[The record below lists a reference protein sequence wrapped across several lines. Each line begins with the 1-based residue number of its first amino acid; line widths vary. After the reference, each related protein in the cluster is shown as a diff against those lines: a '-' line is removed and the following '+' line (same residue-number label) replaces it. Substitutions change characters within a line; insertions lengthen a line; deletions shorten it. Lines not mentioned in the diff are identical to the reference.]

1 MAAACSMF
9 REKEIRPLGFSRRG
23 ELIGEGAASGGGSGG
38 LTIVGRGQGLG
49 HAPGGEAG
57 PWPPLCLIFGLRAAS
72 VKIRGSS
79 FVSSNSENIS
89 CVTFLKH
96 KNNRKQGTDTVASY

>member
-1 MAAACSMF
+1 MF
-9 REKEIRPLGFSRRG
+9 CEKEIRPLGFSRRG

-57 PWPPLCLIFGLRAAS
+57 PWPCNDPRFYQILGEFFFCFYFA
-72 VKIRGSS
+72 
-79 FVSSNSENIS
+79 
-89 CVTFLKH
+89 CV
-96 KNNRKQGTDTVASY
+96 D